1 MYLLDTN
8 ILIYSFN
15 GNPRVRD
22 NFSLNAARPK
32 YISAITY
39 GELLYGAKKSQR
51 QTENLAKVYYL
62 KNLCPVLPIDE
73 NIIENYSTLKAAYAP
88 KGIVLDDAD
97 LLIAATALA
106 YRFVLVTHNL
116 KHFQKIKELTV
127 EDWAR

>member
-39 GELLYGAKKSQR
+39 GELLYGAKKSQK
-51 QTENLAKVYYL
+51 QTENLARIYYL
-62 KNLCPVLPIDE
+62 KNLCPVLPVDE
-73 NIIENYSTLKAAYAP
+73 NVIESYSTLKAAYAP
-88 KGIVLDDAD
+88 KGIVLEDAD
-97 LLIAATALA
+97 LLIAATALI
-106 YRFVLVTHNL
+106 YDFILVTHNL

-127 EDWAR
+127 EDWTK